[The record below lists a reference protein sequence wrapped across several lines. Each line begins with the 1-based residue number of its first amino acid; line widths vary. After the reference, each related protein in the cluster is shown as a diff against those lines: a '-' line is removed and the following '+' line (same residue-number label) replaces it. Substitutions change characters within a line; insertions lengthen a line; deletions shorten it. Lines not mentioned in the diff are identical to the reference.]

1 MQSALQVQCWKPQ
14 HDATEIAPGTGACW
28 RKLDTHK
35 TTTYVLGA
43 YSSFAA
49 QARSTLQTEIYTSY
63 KSIRQCGY
71 AHASDK
77 LHRGRG
83 AWTAQQP
90 HSLPRPPSHP
100 FPLLFPLPPLTLPL
114 SEVQC
119 LYGGNGPAVS
129 SLVVRAA
136 WPKCQSHPSVCRW
149 AAGGQPCWRTPV
161 VGSQLP
167 TTQPP
172 AGLHR
177 PTLLLAGPKTGS
189 GVLRGE
195 PGSTTLQGFAFLR
208 HLVGVWELS
217 FSSLSLS
224 GEMSVCGERGRV
236 WGRERDWK
244 KSLLKER
251 GRDFGVAGEQVGGRD

>member
-1 MQSALQVQCWKPQ
+1 MWLCPCQWQTAPRKGSLDCSA
-14 HDATEIAPGTGACW
+14 
-28 RKLDTHK
+28 
-35 TTTYVLGA
+35 
-43 YSSFAA
+43 
-49 QARSTLQTEIYTSY
+49 
-63 KSIRQCGY
+63 
-71 AHASDK
+71 AHS
-77 LHRGRG
+77 
-83 AWTAQQP
+83 P
-90 HSLPRPPSHP
+90 PRPPSHTP

-136 WPKCQSHPSVCRW
+136 WPKCRSHPSVCRW

-161 VGSQLP
+161 VGSQLS

-189 GVLRGE
+189 GVLMGE

-217 FSSLSLS
+217 FSSLSL
-224 GEMSVCGERGRV
+224 RGDECM
-236 WGRERDWK
+236 WRERE
-244 KSLLKER
+244 SVRERERLKEI
-251 GRDFGVAGEQVGGRD
+251 AA